1 VNPSPPPSTL
11 RGPGWRPRAHSH
23 RGDLERGLWGGPV
36 GSCSEIAPLREVLL
50 TRPGPGLR
58 PPGSAADWLMNA
70 LPDPARLAAQA
81 EAVGAAFRAAGVAV
95 SWLDPDGAA
104 PPNLLFARDLFF
116 MTPEGAVLARM
127 AAQQRAGE
135 ERFAAAALA
144 ARGVPILASPRGH
157 ATFEGADALWLDA
170 QTVLVGVGRRTN
182 ADGFACVSRALADQG
197 VTAHAVEVPATSQHL
212 LGALVLVDEGLA
224 LTLRPTESIE
234 RALRSR
240 GWRTV
245 ALPADPETLDRRAA
259 NLVTLAPG
267 HVLMPAGCPR
277 TAAALTAL
285 GVRCDVVEVGEYV
298 RAAGALGCLTGVI
311 HRSAISSA

>member
-1 VNPSPPPSTL
+1 M
-11 RGPGWRPRAHSH
+11 
-23 RGDLERGLWGGPV
+23 
-36 GSCSEIAPLREVLL
+36 
-50 TRPGPGLR
+50 
-58 PPGSAADWLMNA
+58 SAA
-70 LPDPARLAAQA
+70 PDPDRLARQA
-81 EAVGAAFRAAGVAV
+81 EAVAAAFESAGVTV
-95 SWLDPDGAA
+95 SWLEPAGAA

-127 AAQQRAGE
+127 AAEQRAGE

-182 ADGFACVSRALADQG
+182 AEGFACLARALADQG
-197 VTAHAVEVPATSQHL
+197 VAAHAVEVPATSQHL

-240 GWRTV
+240 GWRAV
-245 ALPADPETLDRRAA
+245 ALAADPETLERRAA

-277 TAAALTAL
+277 TTATLTAL
-285 GVRCDVVEVGEYV
+285 GLTCDAVEVGEYV
-298 RAAGALGCLTGVI
+298 HAAGALGCLTGVL
-311 HRSAISSA
+311 HRSAISPP